1 MPVLDSS
8 FLVDVVRGEERALTA
23 LARLEEEYHDLS
35 TTVINLLELFRGVYL
50 SERKEEN
57 ITEVM
62 EIARGLDLLGIGW
75 ETFQIYGTLSA
86 TLKEGGIAVDEFDL
100 VIAALALQ
108 ADGMIV
114 TRDQHFQRIPG
125 LEVIGY

>member
-8 FLVDVVRGEERALTA
+8 FLVDLVRGDERALRA
-23 LARLEEEYHDLS
+23 LARFENEYHDLS

-50 SERKEEN
+50 SERREEN
-57 ITEVM
+57 MKEVM

-75 ETFQIYGTLSA
+75 ETFQIYGTLCA
-86 TLKEGGIAVDEFDL
+86 TLMGSGVPVDEFDM

-108 ADGMIV
+108 ADGRIV
-114 TRDQHFQRIPG
+114 TRDQHFRHIPG
-125 LEVIGY
+125 LEIISY

>member
-8 FLVDVVRGEERALTA
+8 FLVDLVRGEERAITA

-86 TLKEGGIAVDEFDL
+86 TLKAGGIAVDEFDL

>member
-8 FLVDVVRGEERALTA
+8 FLVDLVRGDERALKA
-23 LARLEEEYHDLS
+23 LARFENEYHDLS
-35 TTVINLLELFRGVYL
+35 PTVINLLELFRGVYL

-57 ITEVM
+57 MKEVM

-75 ETFQIYGTLSA
+75 ESFQIYGTLST
-86 TLKEGGIAVDEFDL
+86 TLRTSGVAVDEFDV

-108 ADGMIV
+108 ADGRIV
-114 TRDQHFQRIPG
+114 TRDQHFRQMPG
-125 LEVIGY
+125 LEVISY

>member
-8 FLVDVVRGEERALTA
+8 FLVDLVRREERALAA

-62 EIARGLDLLGIGW
+62 EIARGLDVLGIGW

-86 TLKEGGIAVDEFDL
+86 TLKAGGIAVDEFDL

>member
-8 FLVDVVRGEERALTA
+8 FLVDLVRGKERALHA
-23 LARLEEEYHDLS
+23 LALLEGEYHDLS

-57 ITEVM
+57 IAEVM

-86 TLKEGGIAVDEFDL
+86 TMRASGVAVDEFDL
-100 VIAALALQ
+100 AIAALALQ
-108 ADGMIV
+108 ADGRIV
-114 TRDQHFQRIPG
+114 TRDQHFKRIPG
-125 LEVIGY
+125 LTVIGY

>member
-8 FLVDVVRGEERALTA
+8 FLVDLVRREERALTT

-57 ITEVM
+57 ITHVM

-86 TLKEGGIAVDEFDL
+86 TLKAGGIAVDEFDL

-125 LEVIGY
+125 LGVIGY

>member
-8 FLVDVVRGEERALTA
+8 FLVDLVRGDERALKA
-23 LARLEEEYHDLS
+23 LAWFENEYHDLS

-57 ITEVM
+57 MKEVM

-86 TLKEGGIAVDEFDL
+86 TLRTSGVAVDEFDV
-100 VIAALALQ
+100 VIAALAFQ
-108 ADGMIV
+108 ADGRIV
-114 TRDQHFQRIPG
+114 TRDQHFRQIPG
-125 LEVIGY
+125 LEVISY

>member
-8 FLVDVVRGEERALTA
+8 FLVDLVRGEERALAA

-114 TRDQHFQRIPG
+114 TGDQHFQRIPG